1 MANSRTVQFD
11 STDQTAIYAAK
22 LAKNLAPEDI
32 ILLNGDVGAGKSY
45 FCRALIKSV
54 LEYDEDIPSPTFT
67 LVQQYDTEIGELWHA
82 DLYRLSD
89 PTEVIELGL
98 LDAIE
103 SATILIEWPDQII
116 DFLPKTALKINIS
129 TTGDETR
136 VFNFSWTD
144 KKWDEKLPGHE

>member
-1 MANSRTVQFD
+1 MANSKTVQFD
-11 STDQTAIYAAK
+11 DPEQTAIYAAK
-22 LAKNLAPEDI
+22 FAKNLAPEDI

-67 LVQQYDTEIGELWHA
+67 LVQQYDTEIGEVWHA

-89 PTEVIELGL
+89 PSEVIELGL

-103 SATILIEWPDQII
+103 CAIILIEWPDQII
-116 DFLPKTALKINIS
+116 DFLPSSALNININAN
-129 TTGDETR
+129 GHETR
-136 VFNFSWTD
+136 VFHFSWTD
-144 KKWDEKLPGHE
+144 EKWDGKLPDHE

>member
-11 STDQTAIYAAK
+11 SPEQTAIYAAK
-22 LAKNLAPEDI
+22 LAKSLVPEDI

-45 FCRALIKSV
+45 FCRALIQSV
-54 LEYDEDIPSPTFT
+54 LQYEEDIPSPTFT

-89 PTEVIELGL
+89 PSEVIELGL

-103 SATILIEWPDQII
+103 SATILIEWPNQIT
-116 DFLPKTALKINIS
+116 DFLPTSALNIHINTS
-129 TTGDETR
+129 DHETR
-136 VFNFSWTD
+136 VFHLTWTD
-144 KKWDEKLPGHE
+144 NKWDEKLPGHE

>member
-11 STDQTAIYAAK
+11 SPEQTAIYAAK

-45 FCRALIKSV
+45 FCRALIQSV
-54 LEYDEDIPSPTFT
+54 LQYEEDIPSPTFT

-82 DLYRLSD
+82 DLYRLND

-116 DFLPKTALKINIS
+116 DFLPKTALKIKIS
-129 TTGDETR
+129 TTGHEIR

-144 KKWDEKLPGHE
+144 NKWDEKLPGHE

>member
-11 STDQTAIYAAK
+11 SPEQTAIYAAK

-32 ILLNGDVGAGKSY
+32 ILLNGDVSAREKVIFS
-45 FCRALIKSV
+45 ALIQAV
-54 LEYDEDIPSPTFT
+54 LQYEEDIPSPTFT

-103 SATILIEWPDQII
+103 SAIILIEWPSQIT
-116 DFLPKTALKINIS
+116 DFLPNSALNININTS
-129 TTGDETR
+129 DHETR
-136 VFNFSWTD
+136 VFRFSWTD

>member
-11 STDQTAIYAAK
+11 SPEQTAIYAAK
-22 LAKNLAPEDI
+22 LANNLAPEDI
-32 ILLNGDVGAGKSY
+32 ILLNGDVGAGKSF
-45 FCRALIKSV
+45 FCRALIQSV
-54 LEYDEDIPSPTFT
+54 LQYEEDIPSPTFT
-67 LVQQYDTEIGELWHA
+67 LVQQYDTKIGELWHA

-89 PTEVIELGL
+89 PNEVIEIGL

>member
-11 STDQTAIYAAK
+11 SPDQTAIYAAK

-67 LVQQYDTEIGELWHA
+67 LVQQYDTEIGEVWHA

-89 PTEVIELGL
+89 PSEVIELGL

-103 SATILIEWPDQII
+103 CAIILIEWPDQII
-116 DFLPKTALKINIS
+116 DFLPSSALNININANS
-129 TTGDETR
+129 HETR
-136 VFNFSWTD
+136 VFHFSWTD
-144 KKWDEKLPGHE
+144 EKWDGKLLDHE

>member
-11 STDQTAIYAAK
+11 SPEQTAIFAAK

-45 FCRALIKSV
+45 FCRALIQAV
-54 LEYDEDIPSPTFT
+54 LQYEEDIPSPTFT

-103 SATILIEWPDQII
+103 SAPILIEWPDQII
-116 DFLPKTALKINIS
+116 DFLPKTALKIKIS

>member
-11 STDQTAIYAAK
+11 SPEQTAIYAAK

-32 ILLNGDVGAGKSY
+32 ILLSGDVGAGKSY
-45 FCRALIKSV
+45 FCRALIQSV
-54 LEYDEDIPSPTFT
+54 LQYEEDIPSPTFT

-82 DLYRLSD
+82 DLYRLND

-103 SATILIEWPDQII
+103 GAIILIEWPDQIT
-116 DFLPKTALKINIS
+116 DFLPNSALNININTS
-129 TTGDETR
+129 DHETR
-136 VFNFSWTD
+136 VFHLSWAD
-144 KKWDEKLPGHE
+144 NKWDEKLPGHE

>member
-11 STDQTAIYAAK
+11 SPEQTAIYAAK

-45 FCRALIKSV
+45 FCRALIQSV
-54 LEYDEDIPSPTFT
+54 LQYEEDIPSPTFT

-116 DFLPKTALKINIS
+116 DFLPKTALKIKIS

-144 KKWDEKLPGHE
+144 KKWDEKLPSHE

>member
-11 STDQTAIYAAK
+11 SPEQTAIYAAK

-45 FCRALIKSV
+45 FCRALIQSV
-54 LEYDEDIPSPTFT
+54 LQYEEDIPSPTFT

-116 DFLPKTALKINIS
+116 DFLPKTALKIKIS
-129 TTGDETR
+129 TTGDEIR

>member
-11 STDQTAIYAAK
+11 SPEQTAIYAAK
-22 LAKNLAPEDI
+22 LANNLAPEDI

-45 FCRALIKSV
+45 FCRALIQAV
-54 LEYDEDIPSPTFT
+54 LQYEEDIPSPTFT

-98 LDAIE
+98 LDEIE
-103 SATILIEWPDQII
+103 SAIILIEWPDQIT
-116 DFLPKTALKINIS
+116 DFLPNSALNININTS
-129 TTGDETR
+129 DQETR
-136 VFNFSWTD
+136 VFHLTWTD
-144 KKWDEKLPGHE
+144 NKWDENLPGHE

>member
-1 MANSRTVQFD
+1 MANSRTLQFD
-11 STDQTAIYAAK
+11 SPEQTAIYAAK

-45 FCRALIKSV
+45 FCRALIQSV
-54 LEYDEDIPSPTFT
+54 LQYEEDIPSPTFT

-82 DLYRLSD
+82 DLYRLND

-103 SATILIEWPDQII
+103 GAIILIEWPDQIT
-116 DFLPKTALKINIS
+116 DFLPNSALNININTS
-129 TTGDETR
+129 DHETR
-136 VFNFSWTD
+136 VLRFSWTD

>member
-11 STDQTAIYAAK
+11 STEQTAIYAAK

-45 FCRALIKSV
+45 FCRALIQSV
-54 LEYDEDIPSPTFT
+54 LKYEEDIPSPTFT

-103 SATILIEWPDQII
+103 SATILIEWPDQIT
-116 DFLPKTALKINIS
+116 DFLPSSALNINITAS
-129 TTGDETR
+129 GHETR
-136 VFNFSWTD
+136 LFQFSWTD
-144 KKWDEKLPGHE
+144 KKWNEKLHDHE

>member
-11 STDQTAIYAAK
+11 SPEQTAIYAAK

-32 ILLNGDVGAGKSY
+32 ILLSGDVGAGKSY
-45 FCRALIKSV
+45 FCRALIQSV
-54 LEYDEDIPSPTFT
+54 LQYEEDIPSPTFT

-103 SATILIEWPDQII
+103 SAIILIEWPDQIT
-116 DFLPKTALKINIS
+116 DFLPNSALNININTS
-129 TTGDETR
+129 DHETR
-136 VFNFSWTD
+136 VFRLSWTD
-144 KKWDEKLPGHE
+144 NKWDEKLSGHE

>member
-1 MANSRTVQFD
+1 MANSRTVQFN
-11 STDQTAIYAAK
+11 SPEQTAIYAAK

-54 LEYDEDIPSPTFT
+54 LEYEEDIPSPTFT
-67 LVQQYDTEIGELWHA
+67 LVQQYDTEIGEVWHA

-89 PTEVIELGL
+89 PSEVIELGL

-103 SATILIEWPDQII
+103 CAIILIEWPDQII
-116 DFLPKTALKINIS
+116 DFLPSSALNININANS
-129 TTGDETR
+129 HETR
-136 VFNFSWTD
+136 VFHFSWTD
-144 KKWDEKLPGHE
+144 EKWDGKLPDHE

>member
-11 STDQTAIYAAK
+11 SPEQTAIYAAK

-45 FCRALIKSV
+45 FCRALIQSV
-54 LEYDEDIPSPTFT
+54 LQYEEDIPSPTFT

-103 SATILIEWPDQII
+103 SAIILIEWPDQIT
-116 DFLPKTALKINIS
+116 DFLPNSALNININTS
-129 TTGDETR
+129 DHETR
-136 VFNFSWTD
+136 VFHLTWTD
-144 KKWDEKLPGHE
+144 NKWDEKLPGHE

>member
-11 STDQTAIYAAK
+11 SPEQTAIYAAK

-45 FCRALIKSV
+45 FCRALIQSV
-54 LEYDEDIPSPTFT
+54 LQYEEDIPSPTFT

-89 PTEVIELGL
+89 PTEVVELGL
-98 LDAIE
+98 LDAME
-103 SATILIEWPDQII
+103 SAIILIEWPDQIT
-116 DFLPKTALKINIS
+116 DFLPNSALNININTS
-129 TTGDETR
+129 DHETR
-136 VFNFSWTD
+136 VFHLSWTD
-144 KKWDEKLPGHE
+144 NKWDEKLSGHE

>member
-11 STDQTAIYAAK
+11 SPVQTAIYAAQ

-45 FCRALIKSV
+45 FCRALIQSV
-54 LEYDEDIPSPTFT
+54 LQYEEDIPSPTFT

-103 SATILIEWPDQII
+103 SAIILIEWPDQIA
-116 DFLPKTALKINIS
+116 DFLPNSVLNINIS
-129 TTGDETR
+129 TSGNETR
-136 VFNFSWTD
+136 VFRFSWTD
-144 KKWDEKLPGHE
+144 KKWDEKLSGHE

>member
-11 STDQTAIYAAK
+11 SPEQTASYAAK
-22 LAKNLAPEDI
+22 LAKNLAPKDI
-32 ILLNGDVGAGKSY
+32 ILLNGDVGAGKSF

-89 PTEVIELGL
+89 PSEVIELGL

-103 SATILIEWPDQII
+103 SAIILIEWPDQII
-116 DFLPKTALKINIS
+116 DFLPNSVLNINIS
-129 TTGDETR
+129 TSGHETR
-136 VFNFSWTD
+136 VFHFSWTD
-144 KKWDEKLPGHE
+144 KKWDGKLPGHV

>member
-11 STDQTAIYAAK
+11 SPDKTAIYAAK

-32 ILLNGDVGAGKSY
+32 VLLSGDVGAGKSY
-45 FCRALIKSV
+45 FCRALIQSV
-54 LEYDEDIPSPTFT
+54 LQYEEDIPSPTFT

-103 SATILIEWPDQII
+103 SAIILIEWPDQIA
-116 DFLPKTALKINIS
+116 DFLPNSVLNINIS
-129 TTGDETR
+129 TSGHETR
-136 VFNFSWTD
+136 VFRFSWTD
-144 KKWDEKLPGHE
+144 KKWDEKLSGHE